1 MRKLTKTVE
10 ISTRKGS
17 VDGYNKHEHEQSEV
31 INVRVLFRCVWW
43 FFAVFCGLIF
53 GVIGYMGQLLPDR
66 FTVSCGQEVCIG
78 DWVQSRPVTVQGNTV
93 RASAVP
99 AGGQYRTCLTLG
111 GLFPVKDVTVTV
123 TEDRVVMVCGTP
135 FGIKLYTKGV
145 LVVGLS
151 DVDTAVGDVNPA
163 AAAGVCVGDTIL
175 AVDGQPVETG
185 DEVGTLIRDCGG
197 KRITLRLERDGVEF
211 DASFTPVKAVGEEG
225 YRAGL
230 WVRDSAA
237 GIGTLT
243 FYDPSDGTFG
253 GLGHAVCDVDT
264 GEPMSLSGGEIVP
277 ARIFGITKGKAG
289 SPGALKGC
297 FDSGSWG
304 TLTKNADNGL
314 YGTLSTYPFG
324 WQTMAVAHR
333 QQVTEGAAQI
343 LCTVDGTR
351 PKAYDVE
358 IERVR
363 YGGADSTRNLV
374 IRVTDPELLEATG
387 GIVQGMS
394 GSPIIQN
401 GKLVGAVT
409 HVLVD
414 DPTCG
419 YGIFAENMLATA
431 QSEEEQEPAA

>member
-1 MRKLTKTVE
+1 M
-10 ISTRKGS
+10 
-17 VDGYNKHEHEQSEV
+17 
-31 INVRVLFRCVWW
+31 RVLFRCVWW
-43 FFAVFCGLIF
+43 LLTLSCALLF
-53 GVIGYMGQLLPDR
+53 GVVGYMERMLPDR
-66 FTVSCGQEVCIG
+66 FTVSYGQQVQIG
-78 DWVQSRPVTVQGNTV
+78 DWIQSRPPTAQGDTV
-93 RASAVP
+93 RASVIP
-99 AGGQYRTCLTLG
+99 AGGEYRTRLTLG
-111 GLFPVKDVTVTV
+111 GVFPVKDVTVTV
-123 TEDRVVMVCGTP
+123 TEDTVVMVCGTP

-151 DVDTAVGDVNPA
+151 DVDTAAGKVNPA

-175 AVDGQPVETG
+175 AVNGKAVNTG
-185 DEVGTLIRDCGG
+185 DEVSALIGG
-197 KRITLRLERDGVEF
+197 CDGKKITLRLERDGVAF
-211 DASFTPVKAVGEEG
+211 DAAFTPVKAAGEEG

-243 FYDPSDGTFG
+243 FYDPVVGTFA

-264 GEPMSLSGGEIVP
+264 GARMSLSGGEIVP

-289 SPGALKGC
+289 KPGELKGS
-297 FDSGSWG
+297 FDAGSWG
-304 TLTKNADNGL
+304 VLEKNNDNGL
-314 YGTLSTYPFG
+314 YGSLSVYPFG

-333 QQVTEGAAQI
+333 QQVTAGYAQI

-351 PKAYDVE
+351 PQLYDVE
-358 IERVR
+358 IEKVR
-363 YGGADSTRNLV
+363 YGGVESSRNLV
-374 IRVTDPELLEATG
+374 IRVVDKTLLAKTG

-409 HVLVD
+409 HVFVD
-414 DPTCG
+414 DPTHG

-431 QSEEEQEPAA
+431 ETVAEQTPAA

>member
-1 MRKLTKTVE
+1 M
-10 ISTRKGS
+10 
-17 VDGYNKHEHEQSEV
+17 
-31 INVRVLFRCVWW
+31 RVLFRCVWC
-43 FFAVFCGLIF
+43 FLALCCALIF
-53 GVIGYMGQLLPDR
+53 GVVGYVGQMLPDCY
-66 FTVSCGQEVCIG
+66 TVGCGQEVRIG
-78 DWVQSRPVTVQGNTV
+78 EWLQSRPIVAPGDSV
-93 RASAVP
+93 RASAVA
-99 AGGQYRTCLTLG
+99 AGDRYRTRLTLG
-111 GLFPVKDVTVTV
+111 GLIPIKEVTVTV
-123 TEDRVVMVCGTP
+123 TEDAVVMVCGTP

-151 DVDTAVGDVNPA
+151 DVDTAAGKVNPA

-175 AVDGQPVETG
+175 AVNGEEVSAG
-185 DEVGTLIRDCGG
+185 DEVGDLIRQSGG
-197 KRITLRLERDGVEF
+197 KRVTLRLERDGVAF
-211 DASFTPVKAVGEEG
+211 DAAFTPVKTEEG

-243 FYDPSDGTFG
+243 FYDPVNGAFG
-253 GLGHAVCDVDT
+253 GLGHPVCDVDT
-264 GEPMSLSGGEIVP
+264 GERMSLSGGEIVP

-289 SPGALKGC
+289 TPGELKGC
-297 FDSGSWG
+297 FDTGSLG
-304 TLTKNADNGL
+304 VLTKNNDNGL
-314 YGTLSTYPFG
+314 YGTLTAYPFG

-333 QQVTEGAAQI
+333 QQVTEGYAQI
-343 LCTVDGTR
+343 VCTVDGTR

-358 IERVR
+358 IEKVR

-374 IRVTDPELLEATG
+374 IRVTDPDLLGKTG

-414 DPTCG
+414 NPTRG
-419 YGIFAENMLATA
+419 YAIFAENMLETA
-431 QSEEEQEPAA
+431 QSVAKIQAAS

>member
-1 MRKLTKTVE
+1 M
-10 ISTRKGS
+10 
-17 VDGYNKHEHEQSEV
+17 
-31 INVRVLFRCVWW
+31 RVLFRCVWW
-43 FFAVFCGLIF
+43 SLAVVSAIAF
-53 GVIGYMGQLLPDR
+53 GVVGYLGQALPDR
-66 FTVSCGQEVCIG
+66 YTVSRGQEVRIG
-78 DWVQSRPVTVQGNTV
+78 DWVQSRPVALSEDV
-93 RASAVP
+93 RTSAVV
-99 AGGQYRTCLTLG
+99 GDGEYRTCLTLG
-111 GLFPVKDVTVTV
+111 GILPLKQVTVTV
-123 TEDRVVMVCGTP
+123 TQEQVVMVCGTP

-151 DVDTAVGDVNPA
+151 DVDTAVGGVNPA

-175 AVDGQPVETG
+175 SVNGQAVTTG
-185 DEVGTLIRDCGG
+185 DEVGALISACGG
-197 KRITLRLERDGVEF
+197 KRITLRLERDGVAF
-211 DASFTPVKAVGEEG
+211 DASFTPVKQKGEES

-243 FYDPSDGTFG
+243 FYDPADGTFG

-264 GEPMSLSGGEIVP
+264 GAPMSLSGGEIVP

-297 FDSGSWG
+297 FDSGSLG
-304 TLTKNADNGL
+304 TLAKNGDNGL
-314 YGTLSTYPFG
+314 YGSLTSYPIG

-343 LCTVDGTR
+343 LCTINGTR
-351 PKAYDVE
+351 PQAYDVV
-358 IERVR
+358 IEQVR
-363 YGGADSTRNLV
+363 YGGAATTRNMV
-374 IRVTDPELLEATG
+374 IRVVDTDLLSATG

-414 DPTCG
+414 DPTRG
-419 YGIFAENMLATA
+419 YGIFAENMLAAADTVEA
-431 QSEEEQEPAA
+431 QKPAA